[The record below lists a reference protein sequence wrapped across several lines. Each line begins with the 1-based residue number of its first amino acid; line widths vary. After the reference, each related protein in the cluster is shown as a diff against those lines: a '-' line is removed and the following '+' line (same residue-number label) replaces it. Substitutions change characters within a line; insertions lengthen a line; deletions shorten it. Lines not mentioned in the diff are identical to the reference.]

1 MTQLDLD
8 AIETRANAATRCPE
22 AVVNGRQD
30 GQHTWTGSL
39 THLRCEL
46 CGFTRPRGERAE
58 EATVMAAEIRRL
70 RAQAREYGELA
81 ARRESE
87 LIALRAKLAREER
100 AHGETIDERD
110 HFHDMADKLAY
121 AVAPEEVIGEHSS
134 MNCPWENALDLITP
148 MAEVEK
154 LREELERQTALAEQG
169 ARANR
174 ELSRV
179 RAVVAAVI
187 AEHEK
192 GEHNGLAICLHCAQ
206 LMFPPPETGIWSE
219 SAYPCAT
226 LRALGITEDPAV
238 EAHVVADDSDDRG
251 RTA

>member
-1 MTQLDLD
+1 MTDQQLDLD
-8 AIETRANAATRCPE
+8 DQAVQILSNEGAQCGVCGDEPGDRTCPDCEKCRARYVAALRAAGWAPRPE
-22 AVVNGRQD
+22 RDA
-30 GQHTWTGSL
+30 
-39 THLRCEL
+39 
-46 CGFTRPRGERAE
+46 
-58 EATVMAAEIRRL
+58 MAAEIRRL
-70 RAQAREYGELA
+70 RAENNQLATRLA
-81 ARRESE
+81 A
-87 LIALRAKLAREER
+87 EER
-100 AHGETIDERD
+100 AHGETIDDRD

-174 ELSRV
+174 ELSRL

-226 LRALGITEDPAV
+226 LRALGITEDTAAV
-238 EAHVVADDSDDRG
+238 EAHVVADDSDDPEHVRP
-251 RTA
+251 